1 MLRSATRIQREPRKR
16 SEKLKTAV
24 LDAAR
29 KLCFADGMEGVSAR
43 KIAREVGCSATAIYL
58 YYKNL
63 DDVLHHLRM
72 EGHLLLAQYFREVD
86 PSLPP
91 AARRIEMGR
100 AYHRFGVEHPNYYQ
114 LMFLYR
120 FKEVP
125 RREFIQQEIFTL
137 LIVRDVIRSGMDAGV
152 IRGDLDPMVLANGV
166 WSNMHG
172 LTSLAVAG
180 LLLQTAPGQH
190 DALLEAV
197 LDGIRRWI
205 HPQAAAP
212 KFTSLTE
219 GA

>member
-1 MLRSATRIQREPRKR
+1 MLSPATRIKREPKKR
-16 SEKLKTAV
+16 NEKLKTAV

-29 KLCFADGMEGVSAR
+29 KLCFADGVEGVSAR
-43 KIAREVGCSATAIYL
+43 KIAKEVGCSATAIYL

-86 PSLPP
+86 AGLPP
-91 AARRIEMGR
+91 ADRLLEMGR

-137 LIVRDVIRSGMDAGV
+137 LIVRDVIRSGMEARA
-152 IRGDLDPMVLANGV
+152 IRADLDPMVLANGV

-180 LLLQTAPGQH
+180 LLLQTAPGHH
-190 DALLEAV
+190 DELLEAV

-205 HPQAAAP
+205 RPEST
-212 KFTSLTE
+212 FTTLIK

>member
-1 MLRSATRIQREPRKR
+1 MLSALPGVRRRPKKR

-29 KLCFADGMEGVSAR
+29 KLCFSDGVEGVSAR

-58 YYKNL
+58 YYNNL

-72 EGHLLLAQYFREVD
+72 EGHLLLGQYFREVD
-86 PSLPP
+86 ERLPP
-91 AARRIEMGR
+91 AARLLEMGR

-137 LIVRDVIRSGMDAGV
+137 LLVRDVIRTGMEAGT
-152 IRGDLDPMVLANGV
+152 IRRDLDAMVLANGV
-166 WSNMHG
+166 WSNVHG

-190 DALLEAV
+190 EVLLEAV

-205 HPQAAAP
+205 EP
-212 KFTSLTE
+212 
-219 GA
+219 